1 MLNYSR
7 KNINILA
14 LCISI
19 VISILLFILL
29 DILIFNN
36 VNKYNEN
43 EIQKVSAIRKHRKLV
58 NSKVIDLQNGL
69 TDILQIADIFEGV
82 TVEQIEAED
91 EEKIE
96 LLDKTNKWRIEIPT
110 INLNAPIQVGTSQ
123 DILAKAVGH
132 FEGTATWNGN
142 IALAGHNRGY
152 KCNFFEDLKKL
163 EIGDRIIYH
172 TKDGTREYKV
182 IMNKIIKQTDWTYVQ
197 GTNDNR
203 ITLITC
209 VENMREYRRCVQA
222 VEII

>member
-1 MLNYSR
+1 MLNYTR

-36 VNKYNEN
+36 INKYNEN
-43 EIQKVSAIRKHRKLV
+43 EIQKVSSIRKHRKLV

-96 LLDKTNKWRIEIPT
+96 LLNKTNKWRIEIPK
-110 INLNAPIQVGTSQ
+110 INLNAPIQVGTGQ
-123 DILAKAVGH
+123 DILAKSVGH
-132 FEGTATWNGN
+132 FEETASWNGN
-142 IALAGHNRGY
+142 VALAGHNRGY

-163 EIGDRIIYH
+163 KIGDRIIYH
-172 TKDGTREYKV
+172 TKEGTREYKV